1 MKKTVGP
8 TLLLVAVLAVAI
20 FSLVFMSW
28 DTDSSGPEG
37 TPQEE
42 SDQPGMPG
50 EGSGTPVTGDNT
62 MNSTPDARIKL
73 SFDNDEVIVK
83 MYDNPTSR
91 DFLTLLP
98 LTLTFED
105 YSGTEKISS
114 LPKRLST
121 EDAPAGSDPSAGD
134 FTYYSPWGNLAIF
147 YNDFGYSGGLV
158 ILGTIESGTE
168 KLGEIDGDFTVRIE
182 RIE

>member
-8 TLLLVAVLAVAI
+8 VLLLVAVLAVTI
-20 FSLVFMSW
+20 FSLVFVIW
-28 DTDSSGPEG
+28 DTDGSNPGG
-37 TPQEE
+37 APQEE
-42 SDQPGMPG
+42 SETEDNDEIPAGDDTMN
-50 EGSGTPVTGDNT
+50 GTPDT
-62 MNSTPDARIKL
+62 RIKL
-73 SFDNDEVIVK
+73 SFDNEEVIVK

-105 YSGTEKISS
+105 YSGTEKISN
-114 LPKRLST
+114 LPRRMST

-147 YNDFGYSGGLV
+147 YNDFGYAGGLV

-168 KLGEIDGDFTVRIE
+168 KLGEIDGDFTVEIE

>member
-1 MKKTVGP
+1 MKKKVGP
-8 TLLLVAVLAVAI
+8 VLLLVAVLAVTI
-20 FSLVFMSW
+20 FSLVFVFW
-28 DTDSSGPEG
+28 DTDGSNPEG
-37 TPQEE
+37 TPQEDNR
-42 SDQPGMPG
+42 SPDMPG
-50 EGSGTPVTGDNT
+50 EDAGTPVTGDDT
-62 MNSTPDARIKL
+62 MNGTPDTRIKL

-105 YSGTEKISS
+105 YSGTEKISN
-114 LPKRLST
+114 LPRRMST

-147 YNDFGYSGGLV
+147 YNDFGYAGGLV

-168 KLGEIDGDFTVRIE
+168 KLGEIDGDFTVEIE